1 MSARL
6 PYGKVLET
14 GKVGSDTFW
23 ENSLHWHPSFKWIY
37 QPPKRAKRNYVADF
51 GPLNG
56 LSEKIATKF
65 SENEEGDQRP
75 LGTYPKIHPF
85 RYRDPSLFYYRA
97 LGAHSKSGYLYF
109 LLSGHNSTGN
119 I

>member
-85 RYRDPSLFYYRA
+85 WYRDPSLRVV
-97 LGAHSKSGYLYF
+97 KK
-109 LLSGHNSTGN
+109 
-119 I
+119 

>member
-37 QPPKRAKRNYVADF
+37 QPPERAKRNYVADF

-56 LSEKIATKF
+56 LSEKIAKKN

-75 LGTYPKIHPF
+75 LGTYPKIIRFGTVTRP
-85 RYRDPSLFYYRA
+85 LFYYRA
-97 LGAHSKSGYLYF
+97 LGADSKSGYLYF